1 MEVIVFEN
9 QTIYAVERV
18 ETIEHF
24 VALCREYIPQGRP
37 IEIDSGD
44 RFVSCADA
52 SGCHKPMLLV
62 LVGVADPTS
71 CVNLL
76 SCLAEGRYK

>member
-9 QTIYAVERV
+9 QELYAVERV
-18 ETIEHF
+18 DTVEHF

-37 IEIDSGD
+37 VVVDSGE
-44 RFVSCADA
+44 RFVSCADT
-52 SGCHKPMLLV
+52 SGCHKPMMLV
-62 LVGVADPTS
+62 LVGVADPKA

-76 SCLAEGRYK
+76 SCPVEGRYK